1 MIINEIQSKLAMWS
15 KQEQNKRFNRLL
27 RLIVNPDWLM
37 HAAEV
42 TLASKG
48 AKTPGID
55 GINKDKFIPNQPSHL
70 QRIREELLAG
80 TYRPSAARRI
90 YIPKANGKQRPLG
103 ILTIRDRIVQ
113 RAILMALEPIWESDF
128 HRLSYGFRPGRSV
141 HHAVRTVK
149 FQLQDGSHASGR
161 WVIEGDLASYFDT
174 VHHKILMKCI
184 RRRVCDKRLLD
195 LIWQFLKAG
204 HIDKGLFCA
213 ASLGVPQGGVFS
225 PLCANIMLHEFDNW
239 LEAKYLNKKARK
251 DRWAWNF
258 GIQKQIPIAKAENR
272 QWNPAVAYSR
282 FADDF
287 VLVVKGNKTHATN
300 IREECNEFLREKL
313 KLTLNL
319 DKTKITHVDDGFTFL
334 GHRIIRKIGP
344 KGNMRPV
351 TNIPKEKYS
360 KFAHSI
366 TSLLSGNYS
375 TNKIDMIK
383 QLNYKIIGWSNF
395 YQFTDYTAMVY
406 SKLDRIIFWKF
417 AHWLGVKYKSSLKSQ
432 MKNSIHK
439 VGNAKTWRLSGMDSQ
454 GRYYI
459 GVPLSRLVSSK
470 KLVFKWRNPVNP
482 YLPEEEANSYHAT
495 YKQVAMAMS

>member
-1 MIINEIQSKLAMWS
+1 MKINEMQSKLARWS

-27 RLIVNPDWLM
+27 RLIVNPEWLS
-37 HAAEV
+37 HAADI
-42 TLASKG
+42 TLASSG
-48 AKTPGID
+48 AKTSGVD
-55 GINKDKFIPNQPSHL
+55 GINKDKFIANRLYYL
-70 QRIREELLAG
+70 QQIRKEVLDG
-80 TYRPSAARRI
+80 TYQPSAARRI

-103 ILTIRDRIVQ
+103 IPTIRDRILQ

-174 VHHKILMKCI
+174 VHHKLLMKCI
-184 RRRVCDKRLLD
+184 RKRVCDNRLLN
-195 LIWQFLKAG
+195 LIWRLLKAG
-204 HIDKGLFCA
+204 HIDRGMFCA
-213 ASLGVPQGGVFS
+213 ASTGVPQGGVMS
-225 PLCANIMLHEFDNW
+225 PLFANIMLHEFDNW
-239 LEAKYLNKKARK
+239 LEAKYLGQKVRR
-251 DRWAWNF
+251 DRWTWNS
-258 GIQKQIPIAKAENR
+258 GIQKQRPIAKAENR
-272 QWNPAVAYSR
+272 QWKPAVAYSR

-287 VLVVKGNKTHATN
+287 VLVVKGNKTHAST
-300 IREECNEFLREKL
+300 IREECNEFLRDKL

-334 GHRIIRKIGP
+334 GHRIVRKIGP
-344 KGNMRPV
+344 HGNMRPV

-366 TSLLSGNYS
+366 TSLLSGNYNI
-375 TNKIDMIK
+375 NKIDMIK

-395 YQFTDYTAMVY
+395 YQFTDYTAKVY

-417 AHWLGVKYKSSLKSQ
+417 AHWLGVKYKSSIKSL
-432 MKNSIHK
+432 MKHSIHK
-439 VGNAKTWRLSGMDSQ
+439 VGNAKIWRLSGIDSQ
-454 GRYYI
+454 GRYYTEMS
-459 GVPLSRLVSSK
+459 LSRLASSK
-470 KLVFKWRNPVNP
+470 KLRFKWRNPINP
-482 YLPEEEANSYHAT
+482 YLPEEEENSYHAT